1 MKPRSL
7 LLALA
12 LIAAPAG
19 AVLPDEQLADP
30 ALEARARH
38 ISKELRCVVCQNQS
52 IDDSDAT
59 LAHDLRLLV
68 RERLTAGDSDAEV
81 KDYLVDRYG
90 SFVLLR
96 PPMEAATLGLW
107 FGPLAVIVLG
117 GIGVFVYLRRRRQIP
132 DDPAALSSEEEA
144 QLNRLIE
151 RDEAQ

>member
-1 MKPRSL
+1 MKPRSM

-12 LIAAPAG
+12 LISTAAG
-19 AVLPDEQLADP
+19 AVLPDERLSDP
-30 ALEARARH
+30 ALEARARQ

-68 RERLTAGDSDAEV
+68 RERLVAGDSNAEV

-96 PPMEAATLGLW
+96 PPLGVETLALW
-107 FGPLAVIVLG
+107 FGPLAVVLLG
-117 GIGVFVYLRRRRQIP
+117 AAGLLVYLRRRRP
-132 DDPAALSSEEEA
+132 SGGEAPLSAEEQARVE
-144 QLNRLIE
+144 RLIE
-151 RDEAQ
+151 GKDDQ